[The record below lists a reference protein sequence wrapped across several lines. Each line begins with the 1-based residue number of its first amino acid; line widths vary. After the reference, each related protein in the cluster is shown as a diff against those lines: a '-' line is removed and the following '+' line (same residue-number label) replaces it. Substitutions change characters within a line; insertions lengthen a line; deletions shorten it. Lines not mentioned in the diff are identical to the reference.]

1 MYIDEAGVD
10 NRLYRE
16 YARAKRG
23 EKIYADIPGKKRERI
38 SMIGGLIER
47 KFIAPMTFNG
57 GCDNVI
63 FNLWLEQILLPQ
75 LSLGTTIVMDNA
87 AFHKNVKTKEL
98 IEGAGCHLLYLP
110 TYSPDLNPI
119 EHCWHKVKSILK
131 SLAHQQHSNLHDI
144 LNTCLLNI

>member
-1 MYIDEAGVD
+1 
-10 NRLYRE
+10 
-16 YARAKRG
+16 
-23 EKIYADIPGKKRERI
+23 
-38 SMIGGLIER
+38 MIGGLIER

-144 LNTCLLNI
+144 LNTCLLNIQGFTIAEDFERFAYSKKLRLVDSLKSLSSKVFNV